1 MDVLAKFSTPGIL
14 FLLTLASGLW
24 LSNSGKPLNSIIFNI
39 HKLIAL
45 GVVIT
50 IIIQMYNLLKITDVR
65 FLILLLIVFSG
76 LCVVALFATGA
87 LMSLG
92 KMNYTVL
99 LNIHRVAP
107 VLAIISMAATIYL
120 LAG

>member
-1 MDVLAKFSTPGIL
+1 MEILAKFSTPGIL
-14 FLLTLASGLW
+14 FLLTLVSGFW
-24 LSNSGKPLNSIIFNI
+24 LSSAGKPLNSIIFNI

-45 GVVIT
+45 AVVIT
-50 IIIQMYNLLKITDVR
+50 IIIQLYNLHKVTDVHT
-65 FLILLLIVFSG
+65 LILLLIVFSG

-87 LMSLG
+87 LMSLE

-107 VLAIISMAATIYL
+107 VLAVISMGAAIYL
-120 LAG
+120 FPG